1 MPPKKSKSN
10 QEVTKKTPKKCP
22 YNNRGYCKSKEE
34 CENRHTDKVCE
45 DLDCIENN
53 CDKRHPN
60 PCKYGSRCGFK
71 KKNECMYLHDTSA
84 LSDWEI
90 TALNQRFKNKFEK
103 LENYVKKVVTDLEKK
118 DSEIEHLKEKLVN
131 LENTLDESQI
141 NVLKKDVETKNA
153 QIVGLELRLGEIE
166 KGHQAFKK
174 HQEKKMKELEN
185 VTKQKAGGY
194 VAEANVY
201 KENNFKCRECDF
213 TTSSRPGLKIHK
225 SKTHS
230 KINFEEF
237 PAACNI
243 CEKVLDNEVNLK
255 KHKKSEHTFHDVKYQ
270 CDECEFMANQVETL
284 HVHFGIHHSDK
295 KQCGL
300 CDKDF
305 NTSKQLED
313 HQTKCQIFMC
323 SNSNCRDTFETLEEM
338 KEHINDEHRK
348 TSPAH
353 YQFSYWILNTKD
365 KSEKE
370 VSKKYHTIY
379 PKDW

>member
-1 MPPKKSKSN
+1 
-10 QEVTKKTPKKCP
+10 
-22 YNNRGYCKSKEE
+22 
-34 CENRHTDKVCE
+34 
-45 DLDCIENN
+45 
-53 CDKRHPN
+53 
-60 PCKYGSRCGFK
+60 
-71 KKNECMYLHDTSA
+71 MYLHDTSA
-84 LSDWEI
+84 LSDGEI
-90 TALNQRFKNKFEK
+90 KALNQRFENKFEK

-118 DSEIEHLKEKLVN
+118 DSEIKHLKEKLVN

-185 VTKQKAGGY
+185 ITKQKAGGV

-243 CEKVLDNEVNLK
+243 CEKVLDN
-255 KHKKSEHTFHDVKYQ
+255 
-270 CDECEFMANQVETL
+270 
-284 HVHFGIHHSDK
+284 
-295 KQCGL
+295 
-300 CDKDF
+300 
-305 NTSKQLED
+305 
-313 HQTKCQIFMC
+313 
-323 SNSNCRDTFETLEEM
+323 
-338 KEHINDEHRK
+338 
-348 TSPAH
+348 
-353 YQFSYWILNTKD
+353 
-365 KSEKE
+365 
-370 VSKKYHTIY
+370 
-379 PKDW
+379 